1 MISIPFRH
9 FALTPLLAPASKV
22 VAPSCLLP
30 SRLCPSWDTLPYSGI
45 TNLNWTSRGEMDEK
59 RDSADRG
66 RERDTGSPDTSTLN
80 DGDAI
85 TTIQPNNPRSFHS
98 DIDKASPVQ
107 LNEPPPPPN
116 GGYGWVCTASVA
128 TINAHTWGLN
138 SSYGV
143 FLAHYLQNNTYPGAT
158 SLEYAFIGSLSVSCA
173 LLISPVA
180 TLAVR
185 EFGTKPTLF
194 FGVVLETAS
203 LICASFA
210 YKIWHLFL
218 SQGILFG
225 LGMGFLFVPSVGIV
239 PQWFT
244 TRRSLAN
251 GISAAG
257 SGLGGLLYSFAS
269 GAMIKNLGLA
279 WAFRILGIIVFVVNT
294 ACVLLVKDRNKI
306 IGSRQA
312 PFDIALF
319 KRAEYLLL
327 LGYGWFSMLGY
338 IVLIFSL
345 ANYANEVG
353 LDASQAA
360 LVSAIFNLGQA
371 FGRPFIG
378 YFSDRTGRIN
388 MAGLTTFMA
397 AVFVFSLWING
408 TVYGVLILFTIVGGA
423 VGGTFWATIAP
434 VTAEVVGLADVPAA
448 LNLVWLVIVLPCTF
462 SEPIALEIVAKTG
475 KYIGAQLFTG
485 FMYIA
490 ATMCLVLLRGW
501 KIGEIEEIARVTH
514 QAPENIDRVMTA
526 NSEVVSVKSKMAGRK
541 RMFAECRKPGR
552 V

>member
-1 MISIPFRH
+1 
-9 FALTPLLAPASKV
+9 
-22 VAPSCLLP
+22 
-30 SRLCPSWDTLPYSGI
+30 
-45 TNLNWTSRGEMDEK
+45 MDEK
-59 RDSADRG
+59 RDLADRDP
-66 RERDTGSPDTSTLN
+66 ERDTGSPDTSTLN

-85 TTIQPNNPRSFHS
+85 TAVQPTGNRDSPS
-98 DIDKASPVQ
+98 DNDKISPVED
-107 LNEPPPPPN
+107 NGPPPPPN

-143 FLAHYLQNNTYPGAT
+143 FLAYYLKNNTYPGAT

-180 TLAVR
+180 TIAVR

-194 FGVVLETAS
+194 IGIFLETAS

-218 SQGILFG
+218 TQGILFG

-257 SGLGGLLYSFAS
+257 SGLGGLLYSLAS
-269 GAMIKNLGLA
+269 GAMIKNLGVA

-294 ACVLLVKDRNKI
+294 ICVLLVKDRNKI

-319 KRAEYLLL
+319 KRVEYLLL

-345 ANYANEVG
+345 ANYANAVG
-353 LDASQAA
+353 LDSSKAA

-388 MAGLTTFMA
+388 MACLTTFMA
-397 AVFVFSLWING
+397 AVFVFALWING
-408 TVYGVLILFTIVGGA
+408 HVFGVLMVFTIVGGA

-448 LNLVWLVIVLPCTF
+448 LNLIWLVLVLPCTF
-462 SEPIALEIVAKTG
+462 SEPIALEIVARTG
-475 KYIGAQLFTG
+475 KYIGAQIFTG

-490 ATMCLVLLRGW
+490 AAMCLVVLRGW
-501 KIGEIEEIARVTH
+501 KIGEIAEIARVTH

-526 NSEVVSVKSKMAGRK
+526 TSEVVSVKSKMAGRK